1 MAFRFLPNKF
11 PDLFLLIAVG
21 VEAPAST
28 SDSTGCD
35 SDCWEEDGGCDDDD
49 DTGCEFEELFCLL
62 LLGFCFD
69 FDFEAAEDAA
79 DDFFLSSTFGS
90 FTFSRFNRFCVTH
103 SSNRLLSLKICI

>member
-1 MAFRFLPNKF
+1 MKLSIYCFLS
-11 PDLFLLIAVG
+11 LFLVLA
-21 VEAPAST
+21 AT
-28 SDSTGCD
+28 
-35 SDCWEEDGGCDDDD
+35 GCDDDD